1 MNTSNGSITCPE
13 YKARLNTAASLV
25 ETVKTQIRQD
35 VLRKRNLV
43 WLELTGCSG
52 NIISLLDGSNPDFK
66 YLISQMTHFIYNNSL
81 LASEGQNAME
91 QLFSIPGSDYI
102 LAVEGAVA
110 TKNNGLYNI
119 IGRLNGK
126 WITALEA
133 VKTLGEKAAHVIA
146 IGACATHGGVSAARP
161 NPAKCV
167 SVQSV
172 LNRKV
177 IKLPGCPCHPDWFMG
192 TIAHILLYGQPELDS
207 RDRPLLFY
215 STLIHDRCPRRSYFD
230 KGIFAEKLGDKTCM
244 FKLGCRGPVTRIDC
258 PIRQWNQYVNWPIE
272 DDTPCIGCAQF
283 GFPDAMEPFISY
295 NITRGVKK

>member
-1 MNTSNGSITCPE
+1 MSNPSSTCPE
-13 YKARLNTAASLV
+13 YKLRLNTAASLV
-25 ETVKTQIRQD
+25 ETVKTQIRQG
-35 VLRKRNLV
+35 VLKKRNLV

-81 LASEGQNAME
+81 SSSEGQNAME
-91 QLFSIPGSDYI
+91 QLFSVLGSDYI

-126 WITALEA
+126 PVTALEA
-133 VKTLGEKAAHVIA
+133 VKTLGEKATHVIA

-161 NPAKCV
+161 NPAECV

-177 IKLPGCPCHPDWFMG
+177 IKLPGCPCHPDWFVG
-192 TIAHILLYGQPELDS
+192 TLAHILLYGEPELDS

-295 NITRGVKK
+295 NTTREVKR